1 MRRALGVLLVILVV
15 AGCGGA
21 DGGGGGGGGGGE
33 PGEVPP
39 LSKVLFGTG
48 YDPGN
53 FGVTGRA
60 TGFKAGTPVF
70 ASGQLFSARNLEDV
84 SVTIETGGSI
94 RKTIPATG
102 GAGSVFA
109 VDLTGAGLGP
119 ATYIISFVDKRGAN
133 LASGNLNIT
142 P

>member
-1 MRRALGVLLVILVV
+1 MRRALGVLLVILVA

-21 DGGGGGGGGGGE
+21 DGGGGGGGE

-60 TGFKAGTPVF
+60 TSLKAGTPMF
-70 ASGQLFSARNLEDV
+70 ASGQLFSGRNPEDV
-84 SVTIETGGSI
+84 SVTISTGGSV
-94 RKTIPATG
+94 RQTIAIAG
-102 GAGSVFA
+102 GAGSVYA
-109 VDLTGAGLGP
+109 VDLSGAGLGP
-119 ATYIISFVDKRGAN
+119 ATYIVSFVDKRGTI
-133 LASGNLNIT
+133 LASGNLNVT

>member
-1 MRRALGVLLVILVV
+1 MRRALGVLFVILVV

-21 DGGGGGGGGGGE
+21 DGGGGGGGGE

-60 TGFKAGTPVF
+60 TQFKAGTPTF
-70 ASGQLFSARNLEDV
+70 ASGQLFSARNAEDV
-84 SVTIETGGSI
+84 KVTISTGGNI
-94 RKTIPATG
+94 IKTLPTTG
-102 GAGSVFA
+102 GAGSVYA
-109 VDLTGAGLGP
+109 VDLSGAGLGP
-119 ATYIISFVDKRGAN
+119 ATYIISFVDKKGTI
-133 LASGNLNIT
+133 LASGNLNVV